1 MWNECCERERKK
13 KKNTKLWM
21 NVPILFSSSM
31 LYTFVNCVFMLPIR
45 KNSAQARE
53 KTSRASEWYLGSSTQ
68 RSPTHIGKHAKNFK
82 FKVFSCCVCERA
94 GANFAHTTDWFSLL
108 VHKKNIIIAF
118 EFPQRSE
125 MFVCV
130 CVCVAAF
137 NKTRY
142 MTGRGN
148 ERLGEMLWSPGRG
161 ETIFI
166 VQFKQRYGDWKIII
180 IISI

>member
-1 MWNECCERERKK
+1 MNVANEKETKRRTPSSGWMFLYFFQVQCYIHLWIVFSCSPFARTARKRERKQAVPASDTWGAQHNVHLHTSGNTLK
-13 KKNTKLWM
+13 ISSSRFSLAVCASAREPILHTRPTDSRFLCIKKNNNRFW
-21 NVPILFSSSM
+21 V
-31 LYTFVNCVFMLPIR
+31 
-45 KNSAQARE
+45 
-53 KTSRASEWYLGSSTQ
+53 
-68 RSPTHIGKHAKNFK
+68 SPTEWD
-82 FKVFSCCVCERA
+82 VC
-94 GANFAHTTDWFSLL
+94 
-108 VHKKNIIIAF
+108 
-118 EFPQRSE
+118 
-125 MFVCV
+125 VCV